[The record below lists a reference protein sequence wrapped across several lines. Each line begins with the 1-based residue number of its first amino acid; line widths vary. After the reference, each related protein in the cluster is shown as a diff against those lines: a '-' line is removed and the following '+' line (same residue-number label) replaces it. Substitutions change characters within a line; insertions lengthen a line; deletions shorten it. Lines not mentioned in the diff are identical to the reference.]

1 MSPRRIFALALA
13 TQTLL
18 IVAAWALAR
27 ALQVQTAWGDPLR
40 DSGIGIAAALVLAAV
55 NYLLLVHAPENWLVS
70 GVRAVYDEVL
80 VPLFSGLDRWS
91 IVLIGAA
98 AGVGEEWL
106 FRGVA
111 QPILGL
117 AVTSLLFGVAHVGG
131 QRMLP
136 FGVWAAFMGLALGV
150 LAMAT
155 GGLIAPIVAHGV
167 YDMLAL
173 AYIRR
178 GVHHE

>member
-1 MSPRRIFALALA
+1 M
-13 TQTLL
+13 
-18 IVAAWALAR
+18 
-27 ALQVQTAWGDPLR
+27 QTAWGDPVR
-40 DSGIGIAAALVLAAV
+40 DTGIGVAAALVLAAV

-111 QPILGL
+111 QPC
-117 AVTSLLFGVAHVGG
+117 SDS
-131 QRMLP
+131 R
-136 FGVWAAFMGLALGV
+136 
-150 LAMAT
+150 
-155 GGLIAPIVAHGV
+155 
-167 YDMLAL
+167 
-173 AYIRR
+173 
-178 GVHHE
+178 

>member
-1 MSPRRIFALALA
+1 MTPRRIFILALA

-18 IVAAWALAR
+18 IVAAWAIVR
-27 ALQVQTAWGDPLR
+27 ALDLHIAWGDPAR
-40 DSGIGIAAALVLAAV
+40 DAGIGVAAALALAAV
-55 NYLLLVHAPENWLVS
+55 NYLLLVHAPENWLVN

-80 VPLFSGLDRWS
+80 VPLFAGLDRWS
-91 IVLIGAA
+91 IVVIGAA

-106 FRGVA
+106 FRGVL
-111 QPILGL
+111 QPMLGL
-117 AVTSLLFGVAHVGG
+117 AVTSILFGVAHVGG

-136 FGVWAAFMGLALGV
+136 FGVWAACMGLALGV
-150 LAMAT
+150 LAIAT

-167 YDMLAL
+167 YDVLAL